1 MKHSMKREAV
11 RRLRKLQIM
20 EETIQ
25 QFIDDNI
32 VTMSEE
38 MMPGVGILYWAND
51 REKQAIKEFESNG
64 KYVIYHGIRIRTDEG
79 YIAYFLFV
87 SDDEY
92 DKQNF
97 DDNIQQNIAYIW
109 CDKLDTSYYSEG
121 GTCYIAPGMGGIVEV
136 DVTSQEEYQQLIKNR
151 PFKGEQSK

>member
-11 RRLRKLQIM
+11 RRLRKLGIM

-38 MMPGVGILYWAND
+38 MMPGIGILYWAND
-51 REKQAIKEFESNG
+51 REKQAIKDFESNG
-64 KYVIYHGIRIRTDEG
+64 KYLIYHGIRIRTDQG

-87 SDDEY
+87 SNDEN
-92 DKQNF
+92 DKEYF
-97 DDNIQQNIAYIW
+97 DYNIQQNVTYIW
-109 CDKLDTSYYSEG
+109 CDKLDTNYYSEG

-136 DVTSQEEYQQLIKNR
+136 EVRSEEEYRYLIKHR
-151 PFKGEQSK
+151 SFKGVQSK